1 MNNKPLITIITP
13 TFNSEKTIY
22 DNIKSITD
30 QQYTNWE
37 HIIIDNLSFDQT
49 LNLIKK
55 NINKNMRIISE
66 KDNGIYDAINK
77 GIKLAQ
83 GEIISILHSD
93 DIYYDN
99 KTLSK
104 VVETFDKKNIDIVYG
119 DLLYASKYDLNNVIR
134 YWKSGKF
141 SQGLFMLGWSPPH
154 PSFFVKKKIHNKF
167 GYYNIKIGNPADIE
181 LMYRF
186 LELKK
191 VNSKYINKVLIKM
204 RYGGKS
210 NNSIIEIFRQN
221 VRILN
226 FLHLRSPFK
235 IIKFIYFKI
244 LDRILQLINTSK

>member
-1 MNNKPLITIITP
+1 LKNKITIITP
-13 TFNSEKTIY
+13 TYNSAKTILT
-22 DNIKSITD
+22 NITSVKN
-30 QQYTNWE
+30 QKYQNFE
-37 HIIIDNLSFDQT
+37 HIIVDNNSNDQT

-55 NINKNMRIISE
+55 NINKNIRIITE
-66 KDNGIYDAINK
+66 KDKGIYDAINK

-99 KTLSK
+99 ETLSK
-104 VVETFDKKNIDIVYG
+104 VVESFGKKNTDIVYG
-119 DLLYASKYDLNNVIR
+119 DLLYVSKYDLNNVIR

-141 SQGLFMLGWSPPH
+141 RQGLFMLGWSPPH
-154 PSFFVKKKIHNKF
+154 PSFFIKKKIHNKF

-244 LDRILQLINTSK
+244 LDRMLQLINTSK

>member
-99 KTLSK
+99 ETLSK
-104 VVETFDKKNIDIVYG
+104 VVE
-119 DLLYASKYDLNNVIR
+119 
-134 YWKSGKF
+134 
-141 SQGLFMLGWSPPH
+141 
-154 PSFFVKKKIHNKF
+154 SFGKKIQ
-167 GYYNIKIGNPADIE
+167 I
-181 LMYRF
+181 
-186 LELKK
+186 
-191 VNSKYINKVLIKM
+191 
-204 RYGGKS
+204 
-210 NNSIIEIFRQN
+210 
-221 VRILN
+221 
-226 FLHLRSPFK
+226 
-235 IIKFIYFKI
+235 
-244 LDRILQLINTSK
+244 